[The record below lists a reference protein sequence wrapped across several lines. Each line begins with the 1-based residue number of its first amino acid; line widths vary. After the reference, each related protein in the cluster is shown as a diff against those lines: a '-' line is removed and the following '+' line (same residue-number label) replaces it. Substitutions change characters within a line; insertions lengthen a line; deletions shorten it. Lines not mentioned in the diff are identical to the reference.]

1 MGESLPG
8 AWSGYCALTMLKLF
22 LCGGQDILFKFNENK
37 NSAIQT
43 CWDARSKS
51 VSAGQYQRVGGVCV
65 WGGGQIR
72 PLDGS
77 LTKRQNSLR
86 FSCNNPTF
94 FNRQISGKKFQI
106 STGPRSLEKQERKSQ
121 FLAAYLSIH
130 FKSQPKKSPNSN
142 MIGSGETVSKI
153 V

>member
-1 MGESLPG
+1 MKIKTVP
-8 AWSGYCALTMLKLF
+8 YKLVEMREANQF
-22 LCGGQDILFKFNENK
+22 QQDNIRELVVSVCG
-37 NSAIQT
+37 
-43 CWDARSKS
+43 
-51 VSAGQYQRVGGVCV
+51 
-65 WGGGQIR
+65 GGGQIR